1 MISIWESVVCAA
13 VFSLYHRKVYMVV
26 LLVWKNR
33 RSVGFTGASAP
44 LCSPLYQPKELE
56 MVSCDKVQKKQISRK
71 TKTDFGC
78 GELERQTVSVT
89 QTPFPSTRTVLH
101 LLSLRIKVL
110 PSSEIY
116 DTPAKRRT
124 LCAAFS
130 LLSKWERQY

>member
-1 MISIWESVVCAA
+1 
-13 VFSLYHRKVYMVV
+13 
-26 LLVWKNR
+26 
-33 RSVGFTGASAP
+33 
-44 LCSPLYQPKELE
+44 

-130 LLSKWERQY
+130 LLSKWERQYQLNLQLVFFLLFCCRKMCSTEGGGLEIHSRKLERFLVTSPEAF